1 MANGNRR
8 QLAQGNK
15 NVGNSTE
22 RDYIPSDSA
31 QETKSAENG
40 RREKAEDQ
48 KPHSIRILTTTRK
61 SFEHRNVRHGFD
73 GDDLIV
79 ISAVHPV
86 SWMYPKQNILQL
98 TVIDEDDLE
107 EDDFDGEE

>member
-15 NVGNSTE
+15 NAGNSTE
-22 RDYIPSDSA
+22 RDYIPSNDV
-31 QETKSAENG
+31 QETKSEETG

-98 TVIDEDDLE
+98 TVVEESDFE
-107 EDDFDGEE
+107 EDDFDDEE